1 MANQIVQA
9 QYEQLDS
16 AAHRFDQ
23 QAQSCAHLL
32 EQVAQRADVLR
43 QGSWVGKGSD
53 AFVREIDSV
62 VVPALRRLG
71 SALVDAEKTLVD
83 IKVVLQTADEEAAKP
98 FRAVHAGS
106 GTDAKP
112 AQVSAAP
119 ASQVN
124 TGLPPP
130 PPPPPAPASGD
141 GSAPHGSVTVTAQDH
156 ANRELFFGVADGA
169 DAIGMDNAARNMR
182 HYLDNSGQ
190 PLNVDPRA
198 MLNDLP
204 ELRKKANRAFQNDL
218 IDGVTQRI
226 QNDFTGQPMRFQ
238 LTTQWQ
244 PYYATKAESQ
254 DWFYAT
260 GGFSYAYGAD
270 VTVTPGAD
278 DKPHVS
284 IDYQMHVFDRYNWD
298 KGKGVDIGPFRVGDA
313 QLGRLHEAGIAQE
326 YELRGST
333 TPSNYSYT
341 YSGAGVSAGS
351 SAPWQAP
358 DRSSR
363 PGALVDNPVR
373 NSDGGRGQRENR
385 L

>member
-1 MANQIVQA
+1 MSNQIVQA

-16 AAHRFDQ
+16 TARRFEQ
-23 QAQSCAHLL
+23 QAHSCAQLL
-32 EQVAQRADVLR
+32 EQVVQRADVLR
-43 QGSWVGKGSD
+43 HGSWVGKGSD
-53 AFVREIDSV
+53 AFVREIDGV

-71 SALVDAEKTLVD
+71 SALVDAGKTLED
-83 IKVVLQTADEEAAKP
+83 IKVVLQTADEEAARP
-98 FRAVHAGS
+98 FRPVHTGS

-112 AQVSAAP
+112 EQLSAANN
-119 ASQVN
+119 SQAN

-130 PPPPPAPASGD
+130 PSPPAPESGD
-141 GSAPHGSVTVTAQDH
+141 GSASHGSVAATAQDY

-169 DAIGMDNAARNMR
+169 DAVGMDNAARNMR

-190 PLNVDPRA
+190 SLNVDPGA
-198 MLNDLP
+198 MLNELP
-204 ELRKKANRAFQNDL
+204 GLRGKANIAFQNDL
-218 IDGVTQRI
+218 INEANRRI
-226 QNDFTGQPMRFQ
+226 ENGYAGQPMRFQ
-238 LTTQWQ
+238 LTTPWRG
-244 PYYATKAESQ
+244 YYAGKAESQ
-254 DWFYAT
+254 DRFYAT

-278 DKPHVS
+278 GKPYVS
-284 IDYQMHVFDRYNWD
+284 VDYQMHVFDRYNWD

-313 QLGRLHEAGIAQE
+313 QLGRLHEAGIAKE

-341 YSGAGVSAGS
+341 HSGAEVSAGGA
-351 SAPWQAP
+351 APWQAP

-373 NSDGGRGQRENR
+373 NSDGGHGQRENR